1 VNYTS
6 IYGGLRVCT
15 NQYLGDPC
23 VPRNPPVPQFNPGP
37 YFKRRI
43 KRWERAH
50 PNRTRGNGKYFKV
63 GGQIWCH
70 PDDFVRLTAALQV

>member
-1 VNYTS
+1 
-6 IYGGLRVCT
+6 
-15 NQYLGDPC
+15 
-23 VPRNPPVPQFNPGP
+23 VPQFNPGP